1 MPIKILTTVL
11 ALLCIASMATAQAS
25 LKLPETVKVD
35 PAALTS
41 EPICDPKISA
51 SWREAQVIEGVQI
64 KESLRCSPDNPHL
77 IAAAVKGTNNISMG
91 TLMETALS
99 PDTIIKTDDIDGDG
113 DPDRIIIKLE
123 VMELNGQ
130 SPDFEGLIPTFDIAP
145 GIQPGAWVF
154 APKTRGMSTEN
165 FESVRAH
172 SLLRLPSPVIR
183 VEQGD
188 IVQIVLENTH
198 YLPHTIHLHG
208 VDHQYT
214 HAGGHV
220 DGGDGVPQTSEMFLM
235 PGESRTYE
243 FQARQTG
250 TMLYHCH
257 VQTHTH
263 LAMGLVG
270 MIIVEENRPNN
281 WLQTLNVGAGD
292 VRHSSVAIQEEFDH
306 EYDLHYHA
314 MDKELT
320 EIIQNYNDPRLVARD
335 MNRLYDITDSTEDY
349 YMLNGL
355 SFPYTLRE
363 SIVTVEADQ
372 KIKLRVANTASE
384 TLSMHTHG
392 HKATITH
399 YDGIEHN
406 PAAQIQR
413 DVYALSAAQRIDLT
427 LNTTNDGLNS
437 YGEGIWL
444 FHDHREKGITT
455 NGMSPGGNVS
465 MIVYNSYLNEMGLP
479 LAQGSDISK
488 YFTEE
493 FHARTLP
500 IWQDL
505 DEVGSLGAPAGQSR
519 LESFNPEARTDMLN
533 LIYGLLA
540 GILLYLFIANR
551 QQTLQAV
558 SAMTAKL
565 KGSKGSANNE

>member
-1 MPIKILTTVL
+1 MPIRYFIAILAFCSL
-11 ALLCIASMATAQAS
+11 SSAAIAQTS
-25 LKLPETVKVD
+25 LKLPETVKVS
-35 PAALTS
+35 PEALNT
-41 EPICDPKISA
+41 EPVCDPKIAA
-51 SWREAQVIEGVQI
+51 SWREEQVIDGVKIQA
-64 KESLRCSPDNPHL
+64 SNRCSPDNPYL

-91 TLMETALS
+91 TLMETHLS
-99 PDTIIKTDDIDGDG
+99 ADTIIKTDDIDGDG

-123 VMELNGQ
+123 VMELNGP

-165 FESVRAH
+165 FESVRANA
-172 SLLRLPSPVIR
+172 LLRLPSPVIR

-188 IVQIVLENTH
+188 IVQLVLENTH

-208 VDHQYT
+208 VDHPYA
-214 HAGGHV
+214 HADGHV
-220 DGGDGVPQTSEMFLM
+220 AGGDGVPQTSEMFLM
-235 PGESRTYE
+235 PGEKRIYE

-281 WLQTLNVGAGD
+281 WVQTLNVGAGQ
-292 VRHSSVAIQEEFDH
+292 VRHPSVAIQEEFDQ

-314 MDKELT
+314 MDKEMT
-320 EIIQNYNDPRLVARD
+320 EIIQKYNDPRLIARD
-335 MNRLYDITDSTEDY
+335 MNRLYDITDATEDY

-355 SFPYTLRE
+355 SFPFTLRE
-363 SIVTVEADQ
+363 SIVTVEPDQ

-384 TLSMHTHG
+384 TLAMHTHG

-399 YDGIEHN
+399 YDGIEQN
-406 PAAQIQR
+406 PIAQIQR
-413 DVYALSAAQRIDLT
+413 DVYALAAAQRLDLT
-427 LNTTNDGLNS
+427 LDTTNDGLNS
-437 YGEGIWL
+437 YGEGLWL
-444 FHDHREKGITT
+444 FHDHREKGITN
-455 NGMSPGGNVS
+455 NGMNPGGNVS
-465 MIVYNSYLNEMGLP
+465 VIAYKNYLNELGLP
-479 LAQGSDISK
+479 IGQGADISK
-488 YFTEE
+488 YFSEE

-505 DEVGSLGAPAGQSR
+505 DEVGTLGAAAGQSG
-519 LESFNPEARTDMLN
+519 LDPAASTDLYN
-533 LIYGLLA
+533 LLA
-540 GILLYLFIANR
+540 GLLLGIFIYLAIVKR
-551 QQTLQAV
+551 QMITQVASQAT
-558 SAMTAKL
+558 SKL
-565 KGSKGSANNE
+565 KGSKGSTNNE